1 MFLKVPWLSHNVF
14 KSHKKAGF
22 HPIYGKPIFE
32 KPQSPLPSLAFVSV
46 KGKQGQAGFIVNCT
60 SVKGTFILAVFW
72 SKAKIF

>member
-1 MFLKVPWLSHNVF
+1 MENPF
-14 KSHKKAGF
+14 
-22 HPIYGKPIFE
+22 FE

-60 SVKGTFILAVFW
+60 SVKGTFILAVSW